1 MRPSYRGE
9 AALPVG
15 VDLHEP
21 RKPSKLSEVTKGPET
36 SRRTFLAL
44 AATALGCGRPPT
56 SDNQAP
62 AFLADYAATYSRSP
76 RDACLEWFAESGI
89 GVSFQYGVF
98 SRIAPDP
105 WVRFN
110 KSISATD
117 YDKLQESFTAEGF
130 DADALV
136 AFARELGAKYVRF
149 PARLWDGFSL
159 FRTNQTSFTS
169 LNAPA
174 NRDLVGEM
182 TDACRRAGI
191 GLFLEYAYGL
201 DWRHPYFYPAESV
214 QLDWAEAHLP
224 NNEGF
229 VRRFEK
235 DEDFLQ
241 YIKCA
246 HLQLK
251 EILYR
256 YEPLA
261 GIALT
266 PVMGYHA
273 RPDLFPL
280 ATAYEIIHEAQPQVL
295 LSFEEGASGEE
306 DFVSLRG
313 DAGTRGGETAER
325 ARRLNEQKP
334 REQLRNAAGGFGG
347 NLVHEVGLEAD
358 GSVPRGLREAL
369 SKA

>member
-1 MRPSYRGE
+1 MIE
-9 AALPVG
+9 
-15 VDLHEP
+15 
-21 RKPSKLSEVTKGPET
+21 PET

-44 AATALGCGRPPT
+44 AATALGCGQPPT

-62 AFLADYAATYSRSP
+62 AFLQDYAATYARN
-76 RDACLEWFAESGI
+76 RRGACVEWFVESGI
-89 GVSFQYGVF
+89 GVSFQYGLY
-98 SRIAPDP
+98 SQIAPDP

-110 KSISATD
+110 KNISATD
-117 YDKLQESFTAEGF
+117 YDKLQASFTAESF
-130 DADALV
+130 DADGLV
-136 AFARELGAKYVRF
+136 AFARDLGANYVRF

-169 LNAPA
+169 LNTPA
-174 NRDLVGEM
+174 NRDLVGAM
-182 TDACRRAGI
+182 TDACGRAGI

-201 DWRHPYFYPAESV
+201 DWRHPYFYPSGSV
-214 QLDWAEAHLP
+214 KLDWPEAHLP

-229 VRRFEK
+229 VRRFER

-241 YIKCA
+241 YIKYA

-251 EILYR
+251 EVLYR

-280 ATAYEIIHEAQPQVL
+280 ATAYGIIHEAQSQVL
-295 LSFEEGASGEE
+295 LSFEEGANGEE
-306 DFVSLRG
+306 DFVSVRG
-313 DAGTRGGETAER
+313 DAATRGGETAER
-325 ARRLNEQKP
+325 VRQLNAGKP
-334 REQLRNAAGGFGG
+334 REQLGIKAGGFGG
-347 NLVHEVGLEAD
+347 NLVCELPLKAD
-358 GSVPRGLREAL
+358 GSVPEGVREGWAKTL
-369 SKA
+369 